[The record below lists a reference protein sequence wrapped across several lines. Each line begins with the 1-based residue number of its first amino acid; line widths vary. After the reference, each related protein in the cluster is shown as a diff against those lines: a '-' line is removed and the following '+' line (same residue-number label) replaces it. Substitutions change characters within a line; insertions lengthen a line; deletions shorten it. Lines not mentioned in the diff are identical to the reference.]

1 MMKFHTEL
9 KNEKPYFRALIYI
22 FMLGYLLS
30 IPQIVGQDVDQNKFI
45 EIEGLVLMGDSKKP
59 LEYASVSVTGTNIST
74 ITNLDGKFRI
84 KIPSNVIDQNL
95 LINYL
100 GYQNKVLK
108 ISDLT
113 PDGNVIRMYES
124 TENLP
129 EINVIT
135 GDPVKIMAK
144 VLENR
149 KKNSF
154 DDHTILTAFYRESIK
169 KGRSYASLSEAV
181 VEVYNKPIRSSGND
195 HVKLQKVRKSSNY
208 KKLDTLVI
216 KLQGG
221 PYNNLNMDMIKN
233 NDLFFNEDLFEHYK
247 FDFDK
252 AINTNNRV
260 TYIINFEPNGYN
272 SVPLFY
278 GQLFV
283 DAETYALSKAFFKL
297 NLDDQKSASKYF
309 VRKKPN
315 KAEVIPTRAV
325 FRVDYTLNNGKWH
338 HVYSKIDLIF
348 KIDWKKR
355 IFNSNYNITIEMA
368 ITDWRTNDGEINL
381 RGKDRLSST
390 AIINDEAKGFS
401 DPDFWGEHNVIEPDK
416 SIENAIRKINK
427 QS

>member
-1 MMKFHTEL
+1 MKFHTEL

-149 KKNSF
+149 KKN
-154 DDHTILTAFYRESIK
+154 
-169 KGRSYASLSEAV
+169 
-181 VEVYNKPIRSSGND
+181 
-195 HVKLQKVRKSSNY
+195 
-208 KKLDTLVI
+208 
-216 KLQGG
+216 
-221 PYNNLNMDMIKN
+221 
-233 NDLFFNEDLFEHYK
+233 
-247 FDFDK
+247 
-252 AINTNNRV
+252 
-260 TYIINFEPNGYN
+260 
-272 SVPLFY
+272 
-278 GQLFV
+278 
-283 DAETYALSKAFFKL
+283 
-297 NLDDQKSASKYF
+297 
-309 VRKKPN
+309 
-315 KAEVIPTRAV
+315 
-325 FRVDYTLNNGKWH
+325 
-338 HVYSKIDLIF
+338 
-348 KIDWKKR
+348 
-355 IFNSNYNITIEMA
+355 
-368 ITDWRTNDGEINL
+368 
-381 RGKDRLSST
+381 
-390 AIINDEAKGFS
+390 
-401 DPDFWGEHNVIEPDK
+401 
-416 SIENAIRKINK
+416 
-427 QS
+427 